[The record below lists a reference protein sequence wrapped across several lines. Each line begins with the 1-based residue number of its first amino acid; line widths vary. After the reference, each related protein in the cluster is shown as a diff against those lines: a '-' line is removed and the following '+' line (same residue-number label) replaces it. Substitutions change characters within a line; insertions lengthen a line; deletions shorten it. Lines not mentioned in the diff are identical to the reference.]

1 MQKGP
6 ILVRKKLLL
15 LLLRLDMDKISV
27 GGEEFQRA
35 GTEKMRSEA
44 VHSGS
49 GVAGGVL
56 GCP

>member
-1 MQKGP
+1 
-6 ILVRKKLLL
+6 
-15 LLLRLDMDKISV
+15 MDKISV